1 MATPF
6 LRRGAQISAI
16 ASILA
21 LGGLPWLYGVNL
33 AAAPAAERN
42 AGDGRGAV
50 EARAVLVFAAA
61 SLTDALDQVDRAYA
75 ARTGVEVKASF
86 AASSLLAK
94 QIEAGAPADVF
105 FSADRESM
113 DYLEQRGLLK
123 PGSRRDLL
131 GNALVLVAPVAST
144 VQLKIATGFDLAG
157 ALQGGRLAT
166 GDPDS
171 VPVGRYARAALSQL
185 GVWPQLSARLV
196 RAENVRA
203 ALEYVARG
211 EAPLGIV
218 YRTDA
223 EAEKR
228 VRLVDTFPAD
238 THPPITYPVALTVQA
253 SSASESFMAFLASD
267 AAREI
272 FSRYGFEPLARSP

>member
-21 LGGLPWLYGVNL
+21 LGGLPWLYGVNV

-42 AGDGRGAV
+42 AAGNGRGAG

-61 SLTDALDQVDRAYA
+61 SLADALDQVDRAYA

-131 GNALVLVAPVAST
+131 GNALVLVGPVAST
-144 VQLKIATGFDLAG
+144 VQANIASRFD
-157 ALQGGRLAT
+157 
-166 GDPDS
+166 
-171 VPVGRYARAALSQL
+171 
-185 GVWPQLSARLV
+185 
-196 RAENVRA
+196 
-203 ALEYVARG
+203 VA
-211 EAPLGIV
+211 
-218 YRTDA
+218 
-223 EAEKR
+223 
-228 VRLVDTFPAD
+228 
-238 THPPITYPVALTVQA
+238 
-253 SSASESFMAFLASD
+253 
-267 AAREI
+267 
-272 FSRYGFEPLARSP
+272 